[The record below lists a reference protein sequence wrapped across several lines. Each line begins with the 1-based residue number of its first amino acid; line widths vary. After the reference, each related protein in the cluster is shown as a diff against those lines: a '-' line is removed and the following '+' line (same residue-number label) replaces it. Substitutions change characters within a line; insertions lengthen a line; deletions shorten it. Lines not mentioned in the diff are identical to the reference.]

1 MRFRFLHII
10 RFFGL
15 LAIISLFVGCNSK
28 GYQNMNARYNGY
40 FYANQYLNE
49 VNQQIEDSYQYNYDQ
64 ILKIYPDIDSSTIQS
79 NKAKLDDAFK
89 KASQVIEWYGSSDW
103 TDDNYLIIGKI
114 RHLRAQFQF
123 AIETLQYINQTSED
137 DPTRHASLIALMQTY
152 MDAGDK
158 EKAKEVSN
166 YLETEEL
173 TDENMADYKVMLA
186 YYYQREEDYEAMAE
200 NLKEVAEVITKKDTK
215 SRINFILGQI
225 EQEKGQN
232 AEAYQYYKAS
242 LAGTPPY
249 DLTFH
254 AKLNMQQVSSVN
266 GTSEVEKVRK
276 FYAQLLKDGKNKEY
290 QGKIYYE
297 MGEFEKKQTHYDLAI
312 DNYLKAVSVEE
323 PSPRQKSLSYLR
335 IGQLYFDIYE
345 KFELASNYYDSAV
358 SIMPTDIDG
367 YPNHVKRKEVLTDF
381 VTQLKTIQVNDSL
394 LSLAELPAI
403 SLDAFVDNYLNQQEK
418 EAKEREKEE
427 ARNAASTGAVISPS
441 SGSGFSSNAPSSE
454 WYFYN
459 DAAVELGTIE
469 FQRRWGN
476 RKLEDNWR
484 RSTKEASSTTESS
497 TEENITDDATDQPEE
512 AALADE
518 GRAAKKKE
526 LLATIPTTAEA
537 KEKLHLEIQEAYF
550 KLGSVY
556 RFGLEKTAKA
566 ATTYKTLVQKYPN
579 TEYKLDA
586 LFALYTLYLESDPNQ
601 AQTYKQQIIDAF
613 PESLIAKTLIN
624 PNYLAEKEARNK
636 ALQKV
641 YASAYSAY
649 ENGEYVK
656 ADQILRGALQSFEDV
671 DFMPTVEL
679 LSAILKGKT
688 ESLFSYEEALKAFVA
703 KYPEGRLTNYAK
715 DLLIAVNPVKETI
728 VRSEDFEYSE
738 DFKQLHLLAI
748 VYNSEVTKTADLR
761 TAIENF
767 NKETFS
773 HLKLSVG
780 QLAFDES
787 KKLGIIFI
795 NSFEDKKTVEAYH
808 RAFKKALADFTIE
821 VDSNF
826 NNFAI
831 SRDNFQMLF
840 QSKELEAYLR
850 FHNTFYQ

>member
-1 MRFRFLHII
+1 
-10 RFFGL
+10 
-15 LAIISLFVGCNSK
+15 
-28 GYQNMNARYNGY
+28 MNARYNGY

-64 ILKIYPDIDSSTIQS
+64 ILKIYPDIDSSIIQS
-79 NKAKLDDAFK
+79 NKSKLDDAFK

-152 MDAGDK
+152 MDAGEKD
-158 EKAKEVSN
+158 KAKEVSN

-173 TDENMADYKVMLA
+173 DDENMANYKVMLA
-186 YYYQREEDYEAMAE
+186 YFHQKEEDFEAMAT
-200 NLKEVAEVITKKDTK
+200 NLKEVAEIISKKETK

-232 AEAYQYYKAS
+232 AEAYEYYKAS
-242 LAGTPPY
+242 LAGSPPY

-266 GTSEVEKVRK
+266 GAAEIEKVRK

-312 DNYLKAVSVEE
+312 GNYLKAVAVEE

-335 IGQLYFDIYE
+335 IGQLYFDTYE

-358 SIMPTDIDG
+358 SIMPADIDG
-367 YPNHVKRKEVLTDF
+367 YPIHVKRKEVLTDF
-381 VTQLKTIQVNDSL
+381 VTQLKIIQTNDSL

-403 SLDAFVDNYLNQQEK
+403 SLDAFVDSYLNQQEK
-418 EAKEREKEE
+418 EAKALEKEE
-427 ARNAASTGAVISPS
+427 RRNAASTGSVISPS
-441 SGSGFSSNAPSSE
+441 SGGGFASSTPSSE

-484 RSTKEASSTTESS
+484 RSSKEASSPTETS
-497 TEENITDDATDQPEE
+497 TEENITDESTEQSEDKAPT
-512 AALADE
+512 DE

-526 LLATIPTTAEA
+526 LLANIPTTPEA
-537 KEKLHLEIQEAYF
+537 KEKLNLEIQEAHF

-556 RFGLEKTAKA
+556 RFGLEKDAKA
-566 ATTYKTLVQKYPN
+566 AGSYKTLLQKYPN

-586 LFALYTLYLESDPNQ
+586 LFALYTIYLESDPNQ
-601 AQTYKQQIIDAF
+601 AQNYKQQIIDAF

-641 YASAYSAY
+641 YASAYNAY

-656 ADQILRGALQSFEDV
+656 ADQIIRGALQSFEDV
-671 DFMPTVEL
+671 DFLPTVEL

-688 ESLFSYEEALKAFVA
+688 ESLFSYEEALKAFVN

-715 DLLIAVNPVKETI
+715 DLLIAVNPIKETI

-738 DFKQLHLLAI
+738 DFKQLHLVAI
-748 VYNSEVTKTADLR
+748 VYNNEVTKSADLKA
-761 TAIENF
+761 AIENF
-767 NKETFS
+767 NKSSFS

-780 QLAFDES
+780 QLEFDTS

-808 RAFKKALADFTIE
+808 RAFKKALTDFTIE

-840 QSKELEAYLR
+840 QTKELEAYLR

>member
-1 MRFRFLHII
+1 
-10 RFFGL
+10 
-15 LAIISLFVGCNSK
+15 
-28 GYQNMNARYNGY
+28 MNARYNGY

-64 ILKIYPDIDSSTIQS
+64 VLKIYPDIDSGIIKS

-89 KASQVIEWYGSSDW
+89 KASQVIEWYGTSDW

-114 RHLRAQFQF
+114 RHLRAEFQF
-123 AIETLQYINQTSED
+123 AIETLQYINQTSKD

-158 EKAKEVSN
+158 DKAKEVSN

-173 TDENMADYKVMLA
+173 DNENMANYKVMLA
-186 YYYQREEDYEAMAE
+186 YYYQREQDYEAMAS

-232 AEAYQYYKAS
+232 AEAYKYYKAS

-254 AKLNMQQVSSVN
+254 AKLNMQQVSTVN
-266 GTSEVEKVRK
+266 GAAEIERVRK

-312 DNYLKAVSVEE
+312 GNYLKAVAVEE

-345 KFELASNYYDSAV
+345 KFQLSSNYYDSAV
-358 SIMPTDIDG
+358 SIMPADIDG
-367 YPNHVKRKEVLTDF
+367 YAIHVKRKEVLTDF

-403 SLDAFVDNYLNQQEK
+403 SLDAFLDNYLNQQEK
-418 EAKEREKEE
+418 EAKALEKEE
-427 ARNAASTGAVISPS
+427 RQNQASTGSVISPS
-441 SGSGFSSNAPSSE
+441 SAGGFTSNTPSSE
-454 WYFYN
+454 WYYYN

-484 RSTKEASSTTESS
+484 RSSKEASSTTEES
-497 TEENITDDATDQPEE
+497 TDEAITADATEKPEE
-512 AALADE
+512 AASADE

-526 LLATIPTTAEA
+526 LLATIPTTPEA
-537 KEKLHLEIQEAYF
+537 RDQLHLEIQEAYF
-550 KLGSVY
+550 KLGAVY
-556 RFGLEKTAKA
+556 RFGLGKDAKA
-566 ATTYKTLVQKYPN
+566 AISYKTLVQKYPD
-579 TEYKLDA
+579 TIYKLDA
-586 LFALYTLYLESDPNQ
+586 LFALYTLYLETDANQ
-601 AQTYKQQIIDAF
+601 AEGYKQQIIATF

-641 YASAYSAY
+641 YASAYGAY

-671 DFMPTVEL
+671 DFLPTVEL
-679 LSAILKGKT
+679 LSAILKAKT
-688 ESLFSYEEALKAFVA
+688 ENLFSYEEALKNFVE

-715 DLLIAVNPVKETI
+715 DLLLAVNPIKETI
-728 VRSEDFEYSE
+728 VRSDDFEYSE
-738 DFKQLHLLAI
+738 DLKQLHLLAI
-748 VYNSEVTKTADLR
+748 VYNNEVTKTTDLKA
-761 TAIENF
+761 AIENF
-767 NKETFS
+767 NKNSFS

-780 QLAFDES
+780 QLEFDES
-787 KKLGIIFI
+787 KKLGIMFI

-840 QSKELEAYLR
+840 QTKALEAYLR
-850 FHNTFYQ
+850 FHNRFYQ

>member
-1 MRFRFLHII
+1 MKFRFLHITRI
-10 RFFGL
+10 FGL
-15 LAIISLFVGCNSK
+15 LAITSLIIGCNSK

-40 FYANQYLNE
+40 FYADQYLNE

-64 ILKIYPDIDSSTIQS
+64 VLKIYPDIDSGTIKS

-89 KASQVIEWYGSSDW
+89 KASQVIEWYGTSDW

-114 RHLRAQFQF
+114 RHLRAEFQF

-173 TDENMADYKVMLA
+173 DDENMANYKVMLA
-186 YYYQREEDYEAMAE
+186 YYYQREEDYEAMAT

-225 EQEKGQN
+225 EQGKGQN
-232 AEAYQYYKAS
+232 AEAYKYYKAS

-254 AKLNMQQVSSVN
+254 AKLNMQQVSAVN
-266 GTSEVEKVRK
+266 GAAEIERVRK

-312 DNYLKAVSVEE
+312 GNYLQAVAVEE

-345 KFELASNYYDSAV
+345 KFELSSNYYDSAV
-358 SIMPTDIDG
+358 SIMPPDIDG
-367 YPNHVKRKEVLTDF
+367 YPIHVKRKEVLSDF

-403 SLDAFVDNYLNQQEK
+403 SLDAFLDNYLSQQEK
-418 EAKEREKEE
+418 EAKAREREE
-427 ARNAASTGAVISPS
+427 RQNAASTGSVISPS
-441 SGSGFSSNAPSSE
+441 SGGGFTSTTPSSE
-454 WYFYN
+454 WYYYN

-484 RSTKEASSTTESS
+484 RSSKEASSTTETS
-497 TEENITDDATDQPEE
+497 TEDGITDDAAEKPEE
-512 AALADE
+512 TAPADE
-518 GRAAKKKE
+518 GRSAKKKE
-526 LLATIPTTAEA
+526 LLASIPTTPEA
-537 KEKLHLEIQEAYF
+537 REKLHLEIQEAYF
-550 KLGSVY
+550 KLGTVY
-556 RFGLEKTAKA
+556 RFGLEKDAKA
-566 ATTYKTLVQKYPN
+566 ASSYKTLVQKYPD
-579 TEYKLDA
+579 TKYKLDA
-586 LFALYTLYLESDPNQ
+586 LFALYTLYLETDANQ
-601 AQTYKQQIIDAF
+601 AQGYKQQIIDAF

-641 YASAYSAY
+641 YASAYGAY

-671 DFMPTVEL
+671 DFLPTVEL
-679 LSAILKGKT
+679 LSAILKAKT
-688 ESLFSYEEALKAFVA
+688 ENLFSYEEALNAFVS

-715 DLLIAVNPVKETI
+715 DLLIAVNPIKETI

-738 DFKQLHLLAI
+738 DLKQLHLLAI
-748 VYNSEVTKTADLR
+748 VYNSEVTKTTDLK

-767 NKETFS
+767 NKNSFS

-780 QLAFDES
+780 QLEFDES
-787 KKLGIIFI
+787 KKLGIVFI
-795 NSFEDKKTVEAYH
+795 NSFEDKKSVEAYH

-840 QSKELEAYLR
+840 KTKELEAYLR